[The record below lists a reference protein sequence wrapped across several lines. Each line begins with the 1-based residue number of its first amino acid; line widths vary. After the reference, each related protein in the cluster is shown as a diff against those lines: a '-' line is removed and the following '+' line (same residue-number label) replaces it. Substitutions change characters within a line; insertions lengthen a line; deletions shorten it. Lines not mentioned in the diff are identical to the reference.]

1 MRNLTLI
8 IPAKNE
14 SESLPLVLRDLK
26 NIECNITVSLSREDM
41 ITKNSIKNFNVKVH
55 EQSRLGYGS
64 SLIEAINECQTEFF
78 CIFNAD
84 GSFDE
89 KDLKK
94 MLELIKN
101 YDFIFASRYL
111 KGGGSDDDTV
121 VTYIGNQIF
130 SFLGKVMFS
139 LNLDDILYTFVMG
152 KTKSFNNLNLKSN
165 DFRFCVEFPI
175 KLKQMN
181 MKYSSIP
188 SHEKKRIKGQKKV
201 SAVKDGFLILIE
213 ILKLFVQ
220 YKILKQN
227 KN

>member
-1 MRNLTLI
+1 MSDRI
-8 IPAKNE
+8 
-14 SESLPLVLRDLK
+14 
-26 NIECNITVSLSREDM
+26 
-41 ITKNSIKNFNVKVH
+41 
-55 EQSRLGYGS
+55 
-64 SLIEAINECQTEFF
+64 F

-94 MLELIKN
+94 MLELNKN

-121 VTYIGNQIF
+121 VTYIGNKIF

-139 LNLDDILYTFVMG
+139 LSLNDILYTFVMG

-175 KLKQMN
+175 KLEQMK

-188 SHEKKRIKGQKKV
+188 SHEKKRIKGEKKV
-201 SAVKDGFLILIE
+201 SAVRDGFLILVE
-213 ILKLFVQ
+213 MLKLFVQ
-220 YKILKQN
+220 YKILK
-227 KN
+227 